1 MRIFLCVE
9 AESSDQGWV
18 VKEET
23 YRELLR
29 KLRIRASIKIVP
41 WDSVV
46 QLYGQKQ
53 TQDPELEGLTKP
65 AQALSEDLLS
75 AVNRMLMEHSA
86 EAAVHVLYLPRP
98 PAHSSQSQ
106 KYLSQLEAVTY
117 GLGPTL
123 LIHGLTP
130 VTCTEL

>member
-1 MRIFLCVE
+1 MRKFLCVE

-23 YRELLR
+23 YQELLR
-29 KLRIRASIKIVP
+29 KLKIRASIKIVP
-41 WDSVV
+41 WDSVE

-53 TQDPELEGLTKP
+53 TQDPELEDLTKP
-65 AQALSEDLLS
+65 AQALSEDFQS

-86 EAAVHVLYLPRP
+86 EAAVCFLYLPHP
-98 PAHSSQSQ
+98 LAHSSQSHT
-106 KYLSQLEAVTY
+106 YLSQLEAVTY

-123 LIHGLTP
+123 LIQGLTP